1 MTTALLAANL
11 WSWTLEI
18 TVLVA
23 VAALAARL
31 LSYPQARLLFWHGVF
46 VLALLL
52 PIFVPWKQ
60 PPPILVADGA
70 VSITGPL
77 STDVP
82 DLQHPWLNS
91 LNALAVVIVGVALRL
106 VWLAIGLFRLRRV
119 RTRATPLHPSPLRF
133 ESAKLPSRQRLA
145 RPIQWRESGA
155 ITGPVTFGWLRPSI
169 LLPTRIQ
176 ELPENLRRA
185 IACHE
190 LVHVRRRDWLYVL
203 AEELGRSLLWFHPA
217 IWYALGQAQLAREQA
232 VDAETVAW
240 TGDREG
246 YLDALLAMAER
257 KLLPDVAPAPLFL
270 KRRHLAARVAAILKE
285 TTMNG
290 SRLFARVFAAVSAA
304 TAAVALAV
312 WMFPLQSPAQALPD
326 DAGITVDAGAKLL
339 HRAPVHYPAGA
350 TATGTVL
357 VEASL
362 NAKGE
367 VSDARVL
374 SGPDDLRKAVLSS
387 VLEWH
392 YSTDVAPPPTV
403 RITVQF
409 NRTNSGA
416 AAPFVPPQFP
426 QVKGGLPPEA
436 AQWTG
441 TISEIRFAGLSSEL
455 QQQVESRLPVHTGDA
470 YTHDTFPSTVAALN
484 SVDHHL
490 NLTVW
495 INRDGGPVILLIAL
509 ADSTNPKPLR
519 VGGNVQAQNLITKIA
534 PTYPPAAKQARLQGK
549 VSLAVLI
556 AKDGT
561 VANVQVIDGDPLLT
575 PSAMEAVWKWVY
587 KPTLLNGQ
595 PVEVQT
601 VVDVNYTLAR

>member
-1 MTTALLAANL
+1 MITAPMNPALLAANL
-11 WSWTLEI
+11 WSWSLEI
-18 TVLVA
+18 TLLVA
-23 VAALAARL
+23 VAAVAARL
-31 LSYPQARLLFWHGVF
+31 LAHPQARLFFWHGVF
-46 VLALLL
+46 VLALFL

-60 PPPILVADGA
+60 PPGVVVDGA
-70 VSITGPL
+70 AVSLAGPL
-77 STDVP
+77 SAGVP
-82 DLQHPWLNS
+82 GLQHPWLS
-91 LNALAVVIVGVALRL
+91 SRNALALVILGAALRL
-106 VWLAIGLFRLRRV
+106 AWLAVGLYRLRRI
-119 RTRATPLHPSPLRF
+119 RTHATPLLQAPADFDAAQRIHWC
-133 ESAKLPSRQRLA
+133 ESA
-145 RPIQWRESGA
+145 A
-155 ITGPVTFGWLRPSI
+155 ISGPVTFGWLRPSI
-169 LLPTRIQ
+169 LLPARIQ
-176 ELPENLRRA
+176 ELPESLRRA

-232 VDAETVAW
+232 VDAETIVW

-246 YLDALLAMAER
+246 YLDALLAVAER

-270 KRRHLAARVAAILKE
+270 KRRHLAARVAVILKE
-285 TTMNG
+285 TTMSG
-290 SRLFARVFAAVSAA
+290 SRLFVRVFAAVSAA

-312 WMFPLQSPAQALPD
+312 WMFPLQSAAQVLAD

-350 TATGTVL
+350 TVAGTVL
-357 VEASL
+357 VDASL
-362 NAKGE
+362 NANGE

-374 SGPDDLRKAVLSS
+374 SGPEELRKAVLSS

-403 RITVQF
+403 RIAIQF
-409 NRTNSGA
+409 IRPNSGG

-426 QVKGGLPPEA
+426 QVKGGLPSEA
-436 AQWTG
+436 VQWTG
-441 TISEIRFAGLSSEL
+441 TISDIRFNGLSSEL
-455 QQQVESRLPVHTGDA
+455 QQQVESRLPVHKGDP

-490 NLTVW
+490 NLTVHVD
-495 INRDGGPVILLIAL
+495 RDGGPVILIVAL
-509 ADSTNPKPLR
+509 ADPTNPKPLR
-519 VGGNVQAQNLITKIA
+519 VGGNVQAQNLITKVTPA
-534 PTYPPAAKQARLQGK
+534 YPVAAKQARIQGK

-561 VANVQVIDGDPLLT
+561 VANIQLIDGDPLLT
-575 PSAMEAVWKWVY
+575 PSAIEAVWKWVY
-587 KPTLLNGQ
+587 KPTLLNGE

-601 VVDVNYTLAR
+601 AVDVNYTLAR